1 MPKVSLFDR
10 RIRAVAALA
19 LLLAVSAPALGSDR
33 DKVAPAP
40 AVAKVRPF
48 AVRHPLPFKF
58 GERLVFDVKFSR
70 FPVSANVGELTFTV
84 SEIPGSNQHVK
95 FEVLAV
101 SRGALVSLFGVKVND
116 TFTSLA
122 DRNDLAVYSTLK
134 QLHEGDYRA
143 HEQAV
148 FDRNAAK
155 VRYKRVVHSQPGEQ
169 PVVLEQETRPW
180 VQDMVSA
187 VYFARTR
194 NLKNVGREV
203 RFPISDRG
211 ETRDISIAL
220 AGREKVKTDVGTF
233 DALKVD
239 VKIFD
244 GRLINR
250 EGELYVWL
258 TDDARRIPIKAE
270 MKIPAG
276 NVTFVLTS
284 LGEGTTAILATAPPV
299 DLPAEDE

>member
-10 RIRAVAALA
+10 RVRATAALA
-19 LLLAVSAPALGSDR
+19 LLLVVSAPALGNDR
-33 DKVAPAP
+33 DKAPAP
-40 AVAKVRPF
+40 VAKVRPF
-48 AVRHPLPFKF
+48 AVHHPLPFKF

-70 FPVSANVGELTFTV
+70 FPISANVGELTFTV
-84 SEIPGSNQHVK
+84 SEIPGSDQHVK
-95 FEVLAV
+95 FQAFAV
-101 SRGALVSLFGVKVND
+101 SKGALVSLFGVKVND

-134 QLHEGDYRA
+134 QLNEGEYRA

-148 FDRNAAK
+148 FDRGASK
-155 VRYKRVVHSQPGEQ
+155 VRFKRVVFSQPGDQ
-169 PVVLEQETRPW
+169 PVEVEHETRPW

-194 NLKNVGREV
+194 RLKNVGREV

-211 ETRDISIAL
+211 ETRDITIAL
-220 AGREKVKTDVGTF
+220 AGRERVKTDVGTF

-244 GRLINR
+244 GRLVNR

-276 NVTFVLTS
+276 NVAFALTS
-284 LGEGTTAILATAPPV
+284 LGEGTAEIVSTAPPG
-299 DLPAEDE
+299 DQPSDDE